1 MIDLNTL
8 IDPLSGWELL
18 DGSDINDAGQ
28 ITGQGLINDE
38 YHAYLLTP
46 VPVLGDFNHDGSANA
61 ADYVTWRKGL
71 GTSYTSE
78 QYSIWRTNF
87 GQTVGSGA
95 ALPSAELL
103 SAAVPEPA
111 SLALLALGLPLL
123 AGRKSRRLNPISCAS
138 RSW

>member
-1 MIDLNTL
+1 

-61 ADYVTWRKGL
+61 ADYVTWRKGS

-78 QYSIWRTNF
+78 QYGIWRTNF
-87 GQTVGSGA
+87 GQTAGSGA
-95 ALPSAELL
+95 ALPSAHPL
-103 SAAVPEPA
+103 SPAVPEPSSA
-111 SLALLALGLPLL
+111 SLLLIA
-123 AGRKSRRLNPISCAS
+123 AAVIRLW
-138 RSW
+138 RSNRPYRVSKVINT